1 VRDDHEDL
9 IDRASRGD
17 AAAVDVLL
25 TRNLAG
31 LEAYVR
37 LRAGRMIRSRES
49 ASDLVQSVCREVLE
63 HMDRYQYRGEAQF
76 RQWLYTTAMR
86 KISNRADYYQAEK
99 RDFRKETPLA
109 PDRDSR
115 TSPDPA
121 LLAAYRNVASP
132 SRHLAAREELERV
145 ERAFG
150 ELPED
155 KREVILLAKIV
166 GLSREQIAA
175 QIGRTEPAVRSL
187 LSRAL
192 AELAERLDDGAGE
205 GDGGSGSGGA

>member
-1 VRDDHEDL
+1 VHDDSQDL

-25 TRNLAG
+25 MRNLAG

-49 ASDLVQSVCREVLE
+49 ASDLVQSVCREVLQ
-63 HMDRYQYRGEAQF
+63 HVDRYQYRGEAQF

-86 KISNRADYYQAEK
+86 KIANRVDYYQAEK
-99 RDFRKETPLA
+99 RDVRKETPIA
-109 PDRDSR
+109 PDTSSR

-132 SRHLAAREELERV
+132 SRQVAAREELERL
-145 ERAFG
+145 ESAFA
-150 ELPED
+150 ELPEE

-166 GLSREQIAA
+166 GLSRDQIAE
-175 QIGRTEPAVRSL
+175 QMGRTEPAIRSL

-192 AELAERLDDGAGE
+192 AELAERLDDG
-205 GDGGSGSGGA
+205 DGS